1 MFMGK
6 VFLKSLYSIVVI
18 LSIINLF
25 TSCSDDSDDAQSM
38 VGTVWIHQFKPEDH
52 IVDGAA
58 GAFYFGKDK
67 VEEYALDENLK
78 VLRLIQTLNY
88 KVKGQTIVIGIK
100 EGTLTDNTLHFD
112 GYIYYRS
119 NKSITDILTP

>member
-1 MFMGK
+1 MFMRK
-6 VFLKSLYSIVVI
+6 VSFKSLYSIVTI

-25 TSCSDDSDDAQSM
+25 ISCSDDSDDAQSM

-78 VLRLIQTLNY
+78 VLRLIKTLDY

-100 EGTLTDNTLHFD
+100 EGTLTDNTLHLD